1 MPCDQGEQA
10 MSSERKQWAQD
21 RVRSKKAAQ
30 GAFDFLGP
38 HQRPARGMDVE
49 AIDASTFGAGCLR
62 WLSRGYAL
70 TCGLSSD
77 GGALNVKL
85 LANGD
90 VRSEWFT
97 AAKDAEDFMSAIPGG
112 KEADEG

>member
-1 MPCDQGEQA
+1 MPDEIGSA
-10 MSSERKQWAQD
+10 SVSSERKQWAQD
-21 RVRSKKAAQ
+21 RVRSKKMAQ

-38 HQRPARGMDVE
+38 HQRPAKGMDVDE
-49 AIDASTFGAGCLR
+49 VDAATFGAGCLR
-62 WLSRGYAL
+62 WLGRGYAL

-97 AAKDAEDFMSAIPGG
+97 SAKDVEDFMSAIPGG